1 MERKEATQCDEETTS
16 LAMPEFSIGETTKP
30 YYKHRIFTVPKTK
43 SVWRSLEPNQHR
55 LSEFEM
61 KIGRIL
67 KFEFPFYGHPSR
79 NVKMLENGTILL
91 GKLIFRKELSES
103 QYIAPLSA
111 NFTSDQTV
119 LLFGDNDHSAT
130 FTWMNAKF
138 E

>member
-30 YYKHRIFTVPKTK
+30 YYKHKIFKVPKTK